1 MPEQINLKIHNA
13 YTCIDPPI
21 SGPIYAELKKRLG
34 YMPENSLWISQNSP
48 HWDGWITTVCYGKG
62 KCRCPNKKSEMHF
75 PTGLL
80 SVAREFFNE
89 KGIQVSLLDL
99 RDEVKNFSPL
109 GLSDVYKL
117 RDYQSSILDN
127 ALKKQRGIIKAATG
141 AGKTVIAGS
150 IIAKAGAFP
159 ACFFVT
165 TIDLLNQAKEEME
178 KIILQNG
185 SPVKIGVVGGGKCD
199 IRDINVVTVQT
210 AVRALGKKFE
220 KFDDEED
227 GIYDDYSIGDS
238 EKNII
243 KEMIQKSQL
252 MICDECITGDSIVIT
267 KKFGP
272 QNMSELKNMIGEEIL
287 SFDGTSVVWKKITN
301 FYEQGEKQVI
311 EIDLI
316 SGEKLRCT
324 ENHPIMTQ
332 IGWVQ
337 AGDLGEKDKILCSI
351 NNAWNT
357 KLVGI
362 KRIKKLK
369 TEKVFDIT
377 VDETHCFF
385 ANGML
390 VHNCQHWA
398 ASTCQIVS
406 DYCTNARYR
415 FGISATPWRDM
426 SDDILIDGCFGKQIA
441 DINASTLISK
451 GVLVPPKIYFVH
463 IKSKM
468 GGVFADVY
476 KRGIVENM
484 YRNNVIK
491 NLAEK
496 FIEEGRQTLILVR
509 HISHGEILQEMIP
522 GSVFLHGSINN
533 KNRQEAIK
541 KMKDGKHMCVIA
553 SSIFD
558 EGVDVKPLSAL
569 ILAGAGKSPTRA
581 LQRIG
586 RAIRSYEG
594 KKDAIIVDFFDEMKY
609 MKKHSQSRRKIYKT
623 EPKFEIFDIE
633 PDITYNDE

>member
-1 MPEQINLKIHNA
+1 MSSQINLKINNVC
-13 YTCIDPPI
+13 TFIDPPI
-21 SGPIYAELKKRLG
+21 NGSLYAELKKRLG

-89 KGIQVSLLDL
+89 KGIHANLIDL
-99 RDEVKNFSPL
+99 RQDVSNPSPL
-109 GLSDVYKL
+109 EISKVYKL
-117 RDYQSSILDN
+117 RDYQKSILN
-127 ALKKQRGIIKAATG
+127 IALKKQRGIIKAATG
-141 AGKTVIAGS
+141 AGKTVLAGS

-178 KIILQNG
+178 KLIMVNG
-185 SPVKIGVVGGGKCD
+185 KPIEIGVVGGGKCD

-220 KFDDEED
+220 KFDDEDD
-227 GIYDDYSIGDS
+227 GIYDDFNIDDAK
-238 EKNII
+238 KNAVKKLI
-243 KEMIQKSQL
+243 ENSQM
-252 MICDECITGDSIVIT
+252 MICDEV
-267 KKFGP
+267 
-272 QNMSELKNMIGEEIL
+272 
-287 SFDGTSVVWKKITN
+287 
-301 FYEQGEKQVI
+301 
-311 EIDLI
+311 
-316 SGEKLRCT
+316 
-324 ENHPIMTQ
+324 
-332 IGWVQ
+332 
-337 AGDLGEKDKILCSI
+337 
-351 NNAWNT
+351 
-357 KLVGI
+357 
-362 KRIKKLK
+362 
-369 TEKVFDIT
+369 
-377 VDETHCFF
+377 
-385 ANGML
+385 
-390 VHNCQHWA
+390 QHWA
-398 ASTCQIVS
+398 ANTCQVVS

-426 SDDILIDGCFGKQIA
+426 SDDILIDACFGKQIA
-441 DINASTLISK
+441 DINASMLISS

-463 IKSKM
+463 VKSRL

-476 KRGIVENM
+476 KKGIVENM

-491 NLAEK
+491 NLADQFVK
-496 FIEEGRQTLILVR
+496 EGRQTLILVR

-522 GSVFLHGSINN
+522 NSVFLHGSINS
-533 KNRQEAIK
+533 KNRQDAIK

-558 EGVDVKPLSAL
+558 EGVDVRPLSAL

-586 RAIRSYEG
+586 RVIRCHEG

-633 PDITYNDE
+633 SDINCSDE

>member
-1 MPEQINLKIHNA
+1 
-13 YTCIDPPI
+13 
-21 SGPIYAELKKRLG
+21 
-34 YMPENSLWISQNSP
+34 MPENSLWISQNSP

-99 RDEVKNFSPL
+99 RDEVKNFNPL

-178 KIILQNG
+178 KIIVQNG

-243 KEMIQKSQL
+243 KEMICNCQM
-252 MICDECITGDSIVIT
+252 MICDE
-267 KKFGP
+267 
-272 QNMSELKNMIGEEIL
+272 
-287 SFDGTSVVWKKITN
+287 
-301 FYEQGEKQVI
+301 
-311 EIDLI
+311 
-316 SGEKLRCT
+316 
-324 ENHPIMTQ
+324 
-332 IGWVQ
+332 
-337 AGDLGEKDKILCSI
+337 A
-351 NNAWNT
+351 
-357 KLVGI
+357 
-362 KRIKKLK
+362 
-369 TEKVFDIT
+369 
-377 VDETHCFF
+377 
-385 ANGML
+385 
-390 VHNCQHWA
+390 QHWA

-586 RAIRSYEG
+586 RVIRSYEG

-633 PDITYNDE
+633 PDITYSDE